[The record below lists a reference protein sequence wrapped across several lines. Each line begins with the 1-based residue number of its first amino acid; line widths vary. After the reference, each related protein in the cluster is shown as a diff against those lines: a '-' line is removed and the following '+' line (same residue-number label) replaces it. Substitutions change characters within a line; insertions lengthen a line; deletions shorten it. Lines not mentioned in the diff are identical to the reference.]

1 MKISLGLFD
10 TSYCL
15 QNHNEAVRLTYH
27 SIPDVESN
35 IEKDGWLWKY
45 SPYISLSC
53 QKFSLYELWMQ
64 NLGAIRFTK
73 GGEHDQVP
81 RIGLHPGTV
90 VHMLRTLLHG
100 RIWVLVNPHPRRC
113 HMQDVSIMPVYHSS
127 SVPWPHPRVPW
138 STPTPRVPL
147 IAMNGPLAPCQGS
160 IVVSQAV
167 RQSLVG
173 WLAPALDNNTI
184 NILFLP
190 PLSLHAMPV
199 RVSTPLGP
207 G

>member
-1 MKISLGLFD
+1 MG
-10 TSYCL
+10 
-15 QNHNEAVRLTYH
+15 HTYLL
-27 SIPDVESN
+27 I
-35 IEKDGWLWKY
+35 KYWKRSFVYDSY

-64 NLGAIRFTK
+64 NLCAIRFTK

-127 SVPWPHPRVPW
+127 SVPWPHPRVPQ
-138 STPTPRVPL
+138 STPNSPRPTNSHEWAISSMPGVYCGFP
-147 IAMNGPLAPCQGS
+147 GS
-160 IVVSQAV
+160 KTVS
-167 RQSLVG
+167 G
-173 WLAPALDNNTI
+173 WLTCP
-184 NILFLP
+184 
-190 PLSLHAMPV
+190 S
-199 RVSTPLGP
+199 P

>member
-1 MKISLGLFD
+1 MG
-10 TSYCL
+10 
-15 QNHNEAVRLTYH
+15 LTY
-27 SIPDVESN
+27 IL
-35 IEKDGWLWKY
+35 IKYWKRSFVYDSY

-199 RVSTPLGP
+199 RVWTPLGP

>member
-1 MKISLGLFD
+1 
-10 TSYCL
+10 
-15 QNHNEAVRLTYH
+15 
-27 SIPDVESN
+27 
-35 IEKDGWLWKY
+35 
-45 SPYISLSC
+45 
-53 QKFSLYELWMQ
+53 MQ

-160 IVVSQAV
+160 IVVSHA
-167 RQSLVG
+167 
-173 WLAPALDNNTI
+173 
-184 NILFLP
+184 
-190 PLSLHAMPV
+190 AMPPSDWSN
-199 RVSTPLGP
+199 RWPCQIIIPSIFCFCLHCHSTPRYTYRLSGFLF
-207 G
+207 